1 MVVLGKYLWCDILS
15 FKDFGTAKYSVKS
28 TIALF
33 IHDPKCSVQ
42 SGNGIMRALGNNYNF
57 KLFSRNEVED
67 VFFDGVD
74 MVAVPGGFGDADS
87 YDTLFKNNAQ
97 AVRKFVRQGGRYLG
111 ICMGAYWA
119 GRHYL
124 NILDSVDAVQ
134 YIRRP
139 GTDTRRPHA
148 KYMPVTWQGR
158 PDHMYWYDGC
168 ALVGDRTRF
177 ETVATYA
184 NGDAMAIIQNRVGL
198 IGCHPEA
205 EQFWYND
212 YSWMRRHWS
221 GGHRHKLLEFADQLM
236 QS

>member
-1 MVVLGKYLWCDILS
+1 MKP
-15 FKDFGTAKYSVKS
+15 

-33 IHDPKCSVQ
+33 IHDPRCSVQ
-42 SGNGIMRALGNNYNF
+42 SGNGIMQALGNNYNF

-67 VFFDGVD
+67 VFFDDVD

-87 YDTLFKNNAQ
+87 YDTLFKHNAQ
-97 AVRKFVRQGGRYLG
+97 AVRRFVRQGGRYLG

-139 GTDTRRPHA
+139 GSDTHRPHA
-148 KYMPVTWQGR
+148 K
-158 PDHMYWYDGC
+158 YDGC
-168 ALVGDRTRF
+168 ALVGDNTKF
-177 ETVATYA
+177 ETVATYV
-184 NGDAMAIIQNRVGL
+184 NGDAMAIIQNRIGL

-205 EQFWYND
+205 NKFWYDD
-212 YSWMRRHWS
+212 YSWMRRHWA
-221 GGHRHKLLEFADQLM
+221 GGHHDRLQQFADQLM
-236 QS
+236 RS

>member
-1 MVVLGKYLWCDILS
+1 M
-15 FKDFGTAKYSVKS
+15 
-28 TIALF
+28 
-33 IHDPKCSVQ
+33 Q
-42 SGNGIMRALGNNYNF
+42 ALGNNYNF
-57 KLFSRNEVED
+57 KLFSKNEVED
-67 VFFDGVD
+67 VFFDKVD

-97 AVRKFVRQGGRYLG
+97 AVRGFVRQGGRYLG

-148 KYMPVTWQGR
+148 KNMSITWRGQ
-158 PDHMYWYDGC
+158 PDHMFWYDGC
-168 ALVGDRTRF
+168 ALVGDNTKF
-177 ETVATYA
+177 ETMATYS
-184 NGDAMAIIQNRVGL
+184 NGDAMAIIQNRIGL

-205 EQFWYND
+205 EQFWYDD

-221 GGHRHKLLEFADQLM
+221 GSHHQELLDFANDLM
-236 QS
+236 SR

>member
-1 MVVLGKYLWCDILS
+1 M
-15 FKDFGTAKYSVKS
+15 
-28 TIALF
+28 
-33 IHDPKCSVQ
+33 H
-42 SGNGIMRALGNNYNF
+42 ALGNNYNF

-67 VFFDGVD
+67 VFFDDVD

-134 YIRRP
+134 YLKRP
-139 GTDTRRPHA
+139 AADTRRPHA
-148 KYMPVTWQGR
+148 KNMSINWRGQ
-158 PDHMYWYDGC
+158 PDHMFWYDGC
-168 ALVGDRTRF
+168 ALVGDTTKF
-177 ETVATYA
+177 ETVATYS
-184 NGDAMAIIQNRVGL
+184 NGDAMAIIQNRIGL

-205 EQFWYND
+205 EQFWYDD

-221 GGHRHKLLEFADQLM
+221 VGHHHKLLEFADRLM